1 MFKILCRQYLKSSFS
16 RYNFI
21 IMNSCSKGTALTEPI
36 LFSKDFLFRQ
46 MFDPASSTYTYLLAD
61 INDKIAI
68 LIDPVIEWAERDKT
82 IIQQLGLTLKYAK
95 LRQNILGNILKA
107 VRNAIYCTRKLL
119 LQLVRLERCILK
131 INTHMHADHITGTG
145 RLKCLLPGCRSMIS
159 RSSGAKAD
167 VLLNPDDQ
175 ISFGRHNLRVLPTP
189 GHTEG
194 CVTYVC
200 YEQGVAFTGDAL
212 LIRGCGRTDF
222 QGGSAEVLYNSV
234 HSKIFTL
241 PANFRLYPA
250 HDYSGRTVTTVA
262 EEKAFNPRLSK
273 SLNEFVDIMN
283 NLNLAYPKMIGTLIC
298 LCVAQRAIPERDPN
312 AAHGSPSCVESFTEK
327 ERDDRPRKDEEGDA
341 DARTAG
347 RLDDLPGP
355 ANYNPAGLFSQI
367 VSSRGRRRTICT
379 ARLTQLAHIVAL
391 IDIYM
396 KTNDT
401 SAKSDVSVNSAL
413 QNCAR
418 ATISNDELRNDNN
431 KNLRVRNWSTK
442 LEVEILQNV

>member
-1 MFKILCRQYLKSSFS
+1 MFKTLCRQYLKSSFS
-16 RYNFI
+16 RYNYI
-21 IMNSCSKGTALTEPI
+21 IINSCSKSMALTEPI
-36 LFSKDFLFRQ
+36 PFSKDFLFRQ
-46 MFDPASSTYTYLLAD
+46 MFDPVSSTYTYLLAD

-68 LIDPVIEWAERDKT
+68 LIDPVVEWAERDKT
-82 IIQQLGLTLKYAK
+82 IVQQLGLTLKYA
-95 LRQNILGNILKA
+95 
-107 VRNAIYCTRKLL
+107 
-119 LQLVRLERCILK
+119 

-145 RLKCLLPGCRSMIS
+145 RLKCLLPGCQSMIS

-167 VLLNPDDQ
+167 ILLNPDDQ

-283 NLNLAYPKMIGTLIC
+283 NLNLAYPKMIDKA
-298 LCVAQRAIPERDPN
+298 V
-312 AAHGSPSCVESFTEK
+312 
-327 ERDDRPRKDEEGDA
+327 
-341 DARTAG
+341 
-347 RLDDLPGP
+347 P
-355 ANYNPAGLFSQI
+355 ANKVCGL
-367 VSSRGRRRTICT
+367 
-379 ARLTQLAHIVAL
+379 
-391 IDIYM
+391 Y
-396 KTNDT
+396 
-401 SAKSDVSVNSAL
+401 
-413 QNCAR
+413 
-418 ATISNDELRNDNN
+418 
-431 KNLRVRNWSTK
+431 
-442 LEVEILQNV
+442 EVPDA